1 MARVIADW
9 YRHPQR
15 PEGPDQQKA
24 FDLAKQGL
32 DWLDGLFSR
41 ISDASKNL
49 MLEQN
54 IPLFH
59 LATDLALALNQP
71 TQAYRIL
78 ERSKS
83 RVLIEQMLR
92 EVAEPGQQVDENLRV
107 QYRELRAQLRQSVQS
122 LDLAT
127 HQTGKG
133 ETGVDPSTPIR
144 ETTPEQQAQRWQALE
159 QVEQQLEKVRRAI
172 AEQDPAFAE
181 AIQPQPL
188 EDVISLLPAN
198 GIAIAFE
205 QRPDFLYLYTLTT
218 EGVQMPVRIEITQ
231 QQLAERVARFFEDVN
246 NTNTLTHKRAVNGIS
261 NWLTEHLLPCLLKAI
276 PTESEQGAFEILL
289 IPHQAWHLLPLHL
302 IQVDGEPLGLR
313 YTVRYT
319 PSLQVLRLIHHR
331 QQTQPGKGCII
342 ANPDGTLKVAEQECE
357 TIKNHYRP
365 DDVYLL
371 GQEATLNRVREE
383 IEKAKH
389 GHFSCHGSFEPNLK
403 SGLKLA
409 DGNLQAKEL
418 FASLRMPN
426 PRLVVLSACETAQV
440 QPTLGDEYMGLSSGF
455 LFAGT
460 HNVLATQ
467 WRVDAASA
475 RLLMEDFYQGLAD
488 GLSAIQALK
497 QAQRQLRE
505 LSDEMA
511 KERLQEPKKQFS
523 SQPYKNAYYWGGFV
537 LIGDGV

>member
-1 MARVIADW
+1 
-9 YRHPQR
+9 PQ
-15 PEGPDQQKA
+15 GPDQQGA
-24 FDLAKQGL
+24 FELAKQGL
-32 DWLDGLFSR
+32 DWLDDLLSR
-41 ISDASKNL
+41 ISDAAKTVIV
-49 MLEQN
+49 EQN
-54 IPLFH
+54 ISLFC
-59 LATDLALALNQP
+59 LAADLALALNQP

-92 EVAEPGQQVDENLRV
+92 EVAEPGAQVDEHLRLA
-107 QYRELRAQLRQSVQS
+107 YRELRAQLRQSVQS
-122 LDLAT
+122 LDIAT
-127 HQTGKG
+127 SETGNG
-133 ETGVDPSTPIR
+133 ETRFLTPSTPR
-144 ETTPEQQAQRWQALE
+144 RDASPEQQAQWWHALE
-159 QVEQQLEKVRRAI
+159 RLEQQLDSVRRDI

-205 QRPDFLYLYTLTT
+205 QRPDFLYLYTLTA
-218 EGVQMPVRIEITQ
+218 EGVHKPVRIEITR
-231 QQLAERVARFFEDVN
+231 QQLKERIDRFYEGVDSKN
-246 NTNTLTHKRAVNGIS
+246 RLKRQRAVNAIS
-261 NWLTEHLLPCLLKAI
+261 EWLTAHLLPGLLKGEAI

-289 IPHQAWHLLPLHL
+289 IPHQDWHLLPLHL
-302 IQVDGEPLGLR
+302 IQMDGEPLGLR

-331 QQTQPGKGCII
+331 EQTQPGKGCII
-342 ANPDGTLKVAEQECE
+342 ANPDGTLAHAQQECQ
-357 TIKNHYRP
+357 TIKNQYRP
-365 DDVYLL
+365 NDTYLP
-371 GQEATLNRVREE
+371 GQEATLNRVRQE
-383 IEKAKH
+383 IEIAKH
-389 GHFSCHGSFEPNLK
+389 GHFSCHGYFAPNLQ

-409 DGNLQAKEL
+409 DGSLQAKEL

-467 WRVDAASA
+467 WRVDDAST

-505 LSDEMA
+505 MSGERVKA
-511 KERLQEPKKQFS
+511 RLQSKEPFS

-537 LIGDGV
+537 LIGDGI